1 MTTTPAPAA
10 STGPGA
16 LLPDGWWV
24 RGLALHE
31 RAALAAGTGG
41 DLASGERRLA
51 RWRAEHGPG
60 LATRLTDLGL
70 DEDGLLALLAQ
81 DTADLAARAPRP
93 EWVDTVENAVQASV
107 ALPAGAPVPADWR
120 EALAAPLR
128 PFADLA
134 VDRLQ
139 KEAATGV
146 PPGEV
151 DISAVADALGAR
163 LRQRLVSIAVR
174 TFVADLHR
182 RRSAGQLAG
191 ADGRARFADFVR
203 RLTAPGALAGL
214 LAEHPVL
221 ARLLAQAATNAA
233 DAMVELLDRFAAD
246 RADLVATLLGGTD
259 PGPVTA
265 IDGALGDAHRGG
277 RQPSILHF
285 ADGRR
290 VVYKPRDLEPQVRL
304 NAAIEWLDGAAPG
317 LDLRGVATLTCPGV
331 ATLTRPGAAAL
342 TRPGAGSTQGRARSA
357 QPGASYGWAEF
368 VAHTPIADADAAH
381 RFYRRQGALLALL
394 HVLHATDIHCENLIA
409 SGDQPVV
416 VDVETLFHPAL
427 SPVGGSGD
435 PAADVLA
442 DSVHRTALLPLIVI
456 GEQGILD
463 MSGVG
468 GDGGSVSPASSVSWA
483 DAGTDRM
490 RLTRGAVTVDGTAN
504 KPRLGDR
511 DVDAAGH
518 ESAMLDGFRVAY
530 DAIAARR
537 EEFAALARACA
548 GMTVRVVVRPTWT
561 YQSLLDETTHP
572 DVLRDALD
580 RDLALGLLWSN
591 VDAGPLLAQLPRH
604 EIAAIWQGDVPLFA
618 GRPGSRDLVADSGE
632 QLPVPLPRSGLDAA
646 LDKITALGEVD
657 RQDQEWIISA
667 TLATRRP
674 DRGHRGAEPMPGRV
688 SGAAAEPDRLVVA
701 ACGLADQLVARGIP
715 DRGLVNWLGLER
727 VDSRQWL
734 VLPMGAGLANGYVGV
749 ALFLAQLAELS
760 GVPRYGEV
768 ASRAVGAIPR
778 LYGTLAGRPDLVA
791 AIGCGGLHGLGG
803 IAYGLARLSTLLGD
817 PTIREWTATAV
828 EFAAAAAE
836 AESSPDWA
844 TGYAGCL
851 AAMTAVHAETGLEP
865 AAALATRCADRLAG
879 MLSTMDDTAAA
890 GRLGFADGLAGIG
903 WALHRFAAQ
912 GGPEYA
918 EAARR
923 ALRQAGRRRDAGDEA
938 EYGWCRGDA
947 GLTLARSCLAG
958 AAGDE
963 LAWTVRLLADR
974 PVPRDLS
981 LCHGELGIAEVL
993 TVLSTQSVDPGA
1005 AAARRRRAG
1014 LVLDAIQWHGPS
1026 CGTPG
1031 GVLTPGLLTGLAGI
1045 GYGLLR
1051 LAMAERVPSALLL
1064 EPASRF

>member
-1 MTTTPAPAA
+1 MTAP
-10 STGPGA
+10 
-16 LLPDGWWV
+16 D
-24 RGLALHE
+24 
-31 RAALAAGTGG
+31 ALA
-41 DLASGERRLA
+41 D
-51 RWRAEHGPG
+51 
-60 LATRLTDLGL
+60 
-70 DEDGLLALLAQ
+70 
-81 DTADLAARAPRP
+81 
-93 EWVDTVENAVQASV
+93 
-107 ALPAGAPVPADWR
+107 
-120 EALAAPLR
+120 
-128 PFADLA
+128 
-134 VDRLQ
+134 
-139 KEAATGV
+139 
-146 PPGEV
+146 
-151 DISAVADALGAR
+151 
-163 LRQRLVSIAVR
+163 
-174 TFVADLHR
+174 
-182 RRSAGQLAG
+182 
-191 ADGRARFADFVR
+191 
-203 RLTAPGALAGL
+203 L

-221 ARLLAQAATNAA
+221 ARLLAQAATTAA
-233 DAMVELLDRFAAD
+233 EAMVELLERFVAD
-246 RADLVATLLGGTD
+246 RAALVAALFGGTD

-265 IDGALGDAHRGG
+265 VDGGLGDAHRGG
-277 RQPSILHF
+277 RQPAILRF
-285 ADGRR
+285 EDGRS

-304 NAAIEWLDGAAPG
+304 NTVIDWLDGAAPG
-317 LDLRGVATLTCPGV
+317 IGLRGV
-331 ATLTRPGAAAL
+331 ATLTRPG
-342 TRPGAGSTQGRARSA
+342 
-357 QPGASYGWAEF
+357 YGWCEF
-368 VAHTPIADADAAH
+368 IAHTPVADADAAH
-381 RFYRRQGALLALL
+381 RFFRRQGALLAVL
-394 HVLHATDIHCENLIA
+394 HVLHATDIHFENLIA
-409 SGDQPVV
+409 HGDQPVA

-427 SPVGGSGD
+427 SPVDGTGD

-442 DSVHRTALLPLIVI
+442 NSVHRTALLPLIVI

-490 RLTRGAVTVDGTAN
+490 RLTRGAVTVDGTTN
-504 KPRLGDR
+504 RPRLGDR
-511 DVDAAGH
+511 EVDASAH

-537 EEFAALARACA
+537 EEFTGLARACA
-548 GMTVRVVVRPTWT
+548 GMPVRVVVRPTWT

-572 DVLRDALD
+572 DVLHDALD

-591 VDAGPLLAQLPRH
+591 VDADPLLAQLPGH
-604 EIAAIWQGDVPLFA
+604 EISAMWRGDVPLFS
-618 GRPGSRDLVADSGE
+618 GRPASRELTADSGE
-632 QLPVPLPRSGLDAA
+632 PLPVPLRQSGLDAA
-646 LDKITALGEVD
+646 LDKIAGLGEVD

-674 DRGHRGAEPMPGRV
+674 DRGHLGAEPMPGRV
-688 SGAAAEPDRLVVA
+688 SGAAAQPDRLVVA
-701 ACGLADQLVARGIP
+701 ACALADQLVARGIP
-715 DRGLVNWLGLER
+715 DRGRVNWLGLEL

-760 GVPRYGEV
+760 GVPRYAEV
-768 ASRAVGAIPR
+768 AHRAVGGIPR
-778 LYGTLAGRPDLVA
+778 LYETLAGRPDLVA
-791 AIGCGGLHGLGG
+791 AIGCGGLHGFGG

-817 PTIREWTATAV
+817 PNIREWASTAV
-828 EFAAAAAE
+828 TLAAAAAE
-836 AESSPDWA
+836 VESSADWA

-851 AAMTAVHAETGLEP
+851 AAMSAVHAETGLEP

-879 MLSTMDDTAAA
+879 MLSTVDEA
-890 GRLGFADGLAGIG
+890 GASTGLLGFADGMAGIG
-903 WALHRFAAQ
+903 WALHRFAAR
-912 GGPEYA
+912 GGASYA
-918 EAARR
+918 DAARR
-923 ALRQAGRRRDAGDEA
+923 ALRLAGRRRDTGAEV

-958 AAGDE
+958 TPDDE

-993 TVLSTQSVDPGA
+993 TVLSTQSADPGA

-1064 EPASRF
+1064 EPAPTS

>member
-1 MTTTPAPAA
+1 
-10 STGPGA
+10 
-16 LLPDGWWV
+16 
-24 RGLALHE
+24 LALHE
-31 RAALAAGTGG
+31 RATLAAGTRD
-41 DLASGERRLA
+41 DLATGERRLA

-60 LATRLTDLGL
+60 LATRLADLGL
-70 DEDGLLALLAQ
+70 DERGLLALLAQ
-81 DTADLAARAPRP
+81 DATELAARAARP
-93 EWVDTVENAVQASV
+93 EWVETVEAAVRGAA
-107 ALPAGAPVPADWR
+107 ALAADAPVPADWR
-120 EALAAPLR
+120 DALAVPLR
-128 PFADLA
+128 PFTDLA
-134 VDRLQ
+134 LDRLQ
-139 KEAATGV
+139 KDAATRV
-146 PPGEV
+146 PPGDV
-151 DISAVADALGAR
+151 DVCAVADALGER
-163 LRQRLVSIAVR
+163 LRQRLVTIAVR
-174 TFVADLHR
+174 TLVADLHR
-182 RRSAGQLAG
+182 RRAAGQLAG

-203 RLTAPGALAGL
+203 RLTAPGALADL

-221 ARLLAQAATNAA
+221 ARLLAQAATTAA
-233 DAMVELLDRFAAD
+233 DAMVELLDRFVAD
-246 RADLVATLLGGTD
+246 RADLVAALLGGTD

-265 IDGALGDAHRGG
+265 IDGTLGDAHRGG
-277 RQPSILHF
+277 RQPSIVHF
-285 ADGRR
+285 GDGRR

-304 NAAIEWLDGAAPG
+304 NAAIDWLDEAAG
-317 LDLRGVATLTCPGV
+317 LDLRGVPTL
-331 ATLTRPGAAAL
+331 ARPG
-342 TRPGAGSTQGRARSA
+342 
-357 QPGASYGWAEF
+357 YGWAEF
-368 VAHTPIADADAAH
+368 IAHTPVSDADAAH

-427 SPVGGSGD
+427 SPVAGTGD
-435 PAADVLA
+435 PAAEVLA
-442 DSVHRTALLPLIVI
+442 NSVHRTALLPLIVI
-456 GEQGILD
+456 GEQGIMD

-468 GDGGSVSPASSVSWA
+468 GDGGSVSPASSVGWA

-537 EEFAALARACA
+537 EEFAALVRGCA
-548 GMTVRVVVRPTWT
+548 GMPVRVVVRPTWT

-572 DVLRDALD
+572 DVLHDALD

-604 EIAAIWQGDVPLFA
+604 EIAAIWQGDVPLFS
-618 GRPGSRDLVADSGE
+618 GHPGSRELTADSGDR
-632 QLPVPLPRSGLDAA
+632 LPVPLPQSGLDAA
-646 LDKITALGEVD
+646 LDKITGLGEVD

-674 DRGHRGAEPMPGRV
+674 DHGHRGAEPMPGSV
-688 SGAAAEPDRLVVA
+688 FGAAAQPDRLVVA
-701 ACGLADQLVARGIP
+701 ACAVADQLVARGIP
-715 DRGLVNWLGLER
+715 DDGRVNWLGLEL

-768 ASRAVGAIPR
+768 ASRAIGAIPR
-778 LYGTLAGRPDLVA
+778 LYDALAGRPDLVA
-791 AIGCGGLHGLGG
+791 AIGCGGLHGFGG

-828 EFAAAAAE
+828 ELAAAATAV
-836 AESSPDWA
+836 ESTPDWA

-851 AAMTAVHAETGLEP
+851 AAMTAVHAETGLES
-865 AAALATRCADRLAG
+865 AAALAARCADRLAG
-879 MLSTMDDTAAA
+879 MLSTMDETGTFDT
-890 GRLGFADGLAGIG
+890 GFAEGLAGIG
-903 WALHRFAAQ
+903 WAMHRFAAQ
-912 GGPEYA
+912 GSPSYA

-923 ALRQAGRRRDAGDEA
+923 ALRLAGRRRDTGAEV

-947 GLTLARSCLAG
+947 GLTLARSCLNG
-958 AAGDE
+958 TSDDE

-1005 AAARRRRAG
+1005 AAARRHRAG

-1064 EPASRF
+1064 EPARKS